1 MKKAVSEILKNKNIN
16 SNLKLYAEQFMEANN
31 KYAGVRLAMNYYTYY
46 TMISEDGMMQTENMS
61 ALAIINQVIE
71 SYFNGEKNLK
81 DNIEKLEK
89 IRNEIIEQVSDITC
103 YIDRLSIYEHALNRV
118 EYRFK
123 EESLPDAYSDE
134 TMTRKLMQ
142 FIVAE
147 EDNATVNNKIRL
159 VLGQL
164 PVRFTKS
171 KFYEMVS
178 NGLSIYKGIE
188 RENLNDFLYM
198 LRTVSMLET
207 TNTMAVNYPHL
218 KEVMDKLETVSFK
231 TITSEQY
238 EEMSYN
244 ISKSSEYIDEVMNID
259 MMLQEIIND
268 LLIILLTDGYCREDN
283 TIKACKEI
291 IKDTNLMFLNKI
303 SPKSIEEI
311 EDMFVMLEGVQE
323 ELYPKL
329 SVNDITEQIK
339 ESYTQTIEELG
350 LKDTYDTV
358 YKLPALN
365 ADSLFVQVD
374 KEADTTIVD
383 EKILEQEEEKLFS
396 LYAELF
402 AKNDKMINRAV
413 MATVI
418 AELPIFFNNISELQD
433 FIYNT
438 LSICTDKAEKQA
450 CIEILNEIMES

>member
-31 KYAGVRLAMNYYTYY
+31 KYASVRLAMNYYTYY

-61 ALAIINQVIE
+61 VLAILNQVIE
-71 SYFNGEKNLK
+71 NYSNGEKNANK
-81 DNIEKLEK
+81 NIDKLEK

-123 EESLPDAYSDE
+123 EASLPDTYSDE
-134 TMTRKLMQ
+134 AMTRTLMQ

-164 PVRFTKS
+164 PIRFTKR

-207 TNTMAVNYPHL
+207 TNTMAINYPHL

-268 LLIILLTDGYCREDN
+268 LLIVLLTENYCQEDN
-283 TIKACKEI
+283 IIKACKEI

-339 ESYTQTIEELG
+339 ESYAQTIEELG
-350 LKDTYDTV
+350 LKDMYNTV

-438 LSICTDKAEKQA
+438 LSICTDKAEKLA